1 MTEHTTEMPGGWHLD
16 KRVSV
21 GHIVTTAIVMVSMVA
36 YAIKQEA
43 RIDNTI
49 QQIEFNKERIGRLE
63 RDYRRDIEDIKAL
76 LARIDSKI
84 DNKADKR

>member
-21 GHIVTTAIVMVSMVA
+21 GHIVTTAVVMVSLVA

-49 QQIEFNKERIGRLE
+49 QQIEFNKERIGKLE

>member
-49 QQIEFNKERIGRLE
+49 QQIEFNKERIGKLE